1 MDSYLLSTWIFI
13 IILAEIFTIV
23 NIYIN
28 TQLLKDRNAHL
39 ERTSDY
45 CVPYYLL
52 YTHNLLLSKKFL
64 LLTWHI
70 WKQKISPYLSKLGK
84 AFLKWRIS
92 NYPFDLYTKNAGAL
106 KSKQIIN
113 WAQHSRSHK
122 ILSTHSFV
130 VCHQWGRAGHCT
142 SSTPY

>member
-70 WKQKISPYLSKLGK
+70 WKQKISPYISKLGK
-84 AFLKWRIS
+84 AFLSEEFQITHLIYAQKMLVHWKINKLLI
-92 NYPFDLYTKNAGAL
+92 NYWAL
-106 KSKQIIN
+106 QSKIQVSKFKKYKF
-113 WAQHSRSHK
+113 WHPKTR
-122 ILSTHSFV
+122 
-130 VCHQWGRAGHCT
+130 
-142 SSTPY
+142 